1 MQNPFSARLVTKATG
16 EPLKSAMPYKR
27 FLQIGAGEIPVSA
40 KTFSSC
46 ALAAASSTTGA
57 RIHYNSQPPT
67 LQFCYDFNMKA
78 VQDTPPEGARPG
90 VQHVTVDAGH
100 AGQRLDNFLLTALK
114 GVPRTHVY
122 RLLRKGEVRVN
133 KGRSKPDY
141 RLQEGDVVRLPP
153 VRRAES
159 NGKNLAALAAASG
172 RLDWLLERVLYED
185 ESLLVIDKPSGLAV
199 HGGSGVS
206 VGLIEALREL
216 RPHTPFLELAH
227 RLDRDT
233 SGCLLIAKSRPA
245 LMHLHD
251 LLREGGLDKRYLAL
265 VAGPWR
271 GGTRHVDAA
280 LEATR
285 PQSGERRVEVDE
297 EGKES
302 ASDFTPR
309 EKFADTALVEVRLL
323 TGRMHQA
330 RVHAAHIGHPI
341 AGDDKYGERDF
352 NQRMKRQG
360 LTRLF
365 LHAARLEFR
374 HPLGGR
380 KMRIEAPLPIELE
393 RVLEKLRTQPDIS
406 LPA

>member
-1 MQNPFSARLVTKATG
+1 
-16 EPLKSAMPYKR
+16 
-27 FLQIGAGEIPVSA
+27 
-40 KTFSSC
+40 
-46 ALAAASSTTGA
+46 
-57 RIHYNSQPPT
+57 
-67 LQFCYDFNMKA
+67 MKA
-78 VQDTPPEGARPG
+78 VRNTPPEGARPG

-100 AGQRLDNFLLTALK
+100 AGQRLDNFLLTTLK

-133 KGRSKPDY
+133 KGRCKPDY
-141 RLQEGDVVRLPP
+141 RLKEGDVVRLPP
-153 VRRAES
+153 VRRTES
-159 NGKNLAALAAASG
+159 YGKNLATAAAASG
-172 RLDWLLERVLYED
+172 RLDWLLERIVVED
-185 ESLLVIDKPSGLAV
+185 EHLLILDKPSGMAV

-245 LMHLHD
+245 LVHLHD

-265 VAGPWR
+265 VAGPWH

-285 PQSGERRVEVDE
+285 PQSGERRMEVGN

-309 EKFADTALVEVRLL
+309 EKFAEAALVEVRLL

-341 AGDDKYGERDF
+341 AGDSKYGDRAF
-352 NQRMKRQG
+352 NLFMKRQG
-360 LTRLF
+360 LARLF

-374 HPLGGR
+374 HPLGGH
-380 KMRIEAPLPIELE
+380 KLRIETPLPDELE
-393 RVLEKLRTQPDIS
+393 RVLEKLRTQPEVS

>member
-1 MQNPFSARLVTKATG
+1 
-16 EPLKSAMPYKR
+16 
-27 FLQIGAGEIPVSA
+27 
-40 KTFSSC
+40 
-46 ALAAASSTTGA
+46 
-57 RIHYNSQPPT
+57 
-67 LQFCYDFNMKA
+67 MKA
-78 VQDTPPEGARPG
+78 VLDTPPAGARPG

-133 KGRSKPDY
+133 KGRSRPDY
-141 RLQEGDVVRLPP
+141 RLKAGDVVRLPP

-159 NGKNLAALAAASG
+159 NGKNLAAQAAVSG
-172 RLDWLLERVLYED
+172 RLDWLLERVLYE
-185 ESLLVIDKPSGLAV
+185 EEHLLVLDKPSGLAV

-245 LMHLHD
+245 LVQLHD

-285 PQSGERRVEVDE
+285 PQSGERRMEVDE

-374 HPLGGR
+374 HPLDGR
-380 KMRIEAPLPIELE
+380 KMRIEAALPVELE
-393 RVLEKLRTQPDIS
+393 RVLENLRNPSDS
-406 LPA
+406 PLPA

>member
-1 MQNPFSARLVTKATG
+1 M
-16 EPLKSAMPYKR
+16 M
-27 FLQIGAGEIPVSA
+27 
-40 KTFSSC
+40 
-46 ALAAASSTTGA
+46 
-57 RIHYNSQPPT
+57 NSVR
-67 LQFCYDFNMKA
+67 N
-78 VQDTPPEGARPG
+78 TPPEGARPG

-141 RLQEGDVVRLPP
+141 RLKEGDVVRLPP

-159 NGKNLAALAAASG
+159 NGKNLAAQAAASG
-172 RLDWLLERVLYED
+172 RLDWLLERVLFED
-185 ESLLVIDKPSGLAV
+185 EQLLVIDKPSGLAV

-271 GGTRHVDAA
+271 GGTRHVEAA

-309 EKFADTALVEVRLL
+309 EKFSDTALVEVRLL

-341 AGDDKYGERDF
+341 AGDDKYGDRDF

-380 KMRIEAPLPIELE
+380 KMRIEAPLPVELE
-393 RVLEKLRTQPDIS
+393 RVLEKLRAQPDIS

>member
-1 MQNPFSARLVTKATG
+1 
-16 EPLKSAMPYKR
+16 
-27 FLQIGAGEIPVSA
+27 
-40 KTFSSC
+40 
-46 ALAAASSTTGA
+46 
-57 RIHYNSQPPT
+57 
-67 LQFCYDFNMKA
+67 
-78 VQDTPPEGARPG
+78 
-90 VQHVTVDAGH
+90 VTVDAGH
-100 AGQRLDNFLLTALK
+100 AGQRLDNFLLTTLK

-133 KGRSKPDY
+133 KGRAKPDY
-141 RLQEGDVVRLPP
+141 RLAEGDVVRLPP
-153 VRRAES
+153 VRRGES
-159 NGKNLAALAAASG
+159 GGRQLAAQAAASG
-172 RLDWLLERVLYED
+172 RLDWLLERVLFED
-185 ESLLVIDKPSGLAV
+185 ESLLVLDKPAGLAV

-233 SGCLLIAKSRPA
+233 SGCLLIAKSRAA
-245 LMHLHD
+245 LVQLHD

-265 VAGPWR
+265 VAGPWH
-271 GGTRHVDAA
+271 GGIRHVDAA
-280 LEATR
+280 LEKNR
-285 PQSGERRVEVDE
+285 PQSGERRMEVGED
-297 EGKES
+297 GKES

-309 EKFADTALVEVRLL
+309 EKFAESALVEVRLL

-352 NQRMKRQG
+352 NQRMKRLG

-374 HPLGGR
+374 HPQSGR
-380 KMRIEAPLPIELE
+380 KMSIKAPLPVELE
-393 RVLEKLRTQPDIS
+393 RVLEKLRAHPDI
-406 LPA
+406 PATA

>member
-1 MQNPFSARLVTKATG
+1 MN
-16 EPLKSAMPYKR
+16 
-27 FLQIGAGEIPVSA
+27 
-40 KTFSSC
+40 
-46 ALAAASSTTGA
+46 
-57 RIHYNSQPPT
+57 
-67 LQFCYDFNMKA
+67 A
-78 VQDTPPEGARPG
+78 VRDTPPEGARPG
-90 VQHVTVDAGH
+90 VQYVTVDAGH

-141 RLQEGDVVRLPP
+141 RLKAGDVVRLPP

-159 NGKNLAALAAASG
+159 NGKNLASSAAASG
-172 RLDWLLERVLYED
+172 RLDWLLERVVVED
-185 ESLLVIDKPSGLAV
+185 EHLLVLDKPAGLAV

-245 LMHLHD
+245 LVHLHD

-271 GGTRHVDAA
+271 GGTRRVDAA
-280 LEATR
+280 LEAIR
-285 PQSGERRVEVDE
+285 PQSGERRMEIGE
-297 EGKES
+297 EGEGKES

-309 EKFADTALVEVRLL
+309 ERFAEAALVEVRLL

-341 AGDDKYGERDF
+341 AGDDKYGDRAF
-352 NQRMKRQG
+352 NQHMKRLG
-360 LTRLF
+360 LARLF
-365 LHAARLEFR
+365 LHAVRLEFR

-380 KMRIEAPLPIELE
+380 KMRIEVPLPVELE
-393 RVLEKLRTQPDIS
+393 RVLEKLRNRPEIS
-406 LPA
+406 MPA

>member
-1 MQNPFSARLVTKATG
+1 
-16 EPLKSAMPYKR
+16 
-27 FLQIGAGEIPVSA
+27 
-40 KTFSSC
+40 
-46 ALAAASSTTGA
+46 
-57 RIHYNSQPPT
+57 
-67 LQFCYDFNMKA
+67 
-78 VQDTPPEGARPG
+78 
-90 VQHVTVDAGH
+90 VTVDAGH
-100 AGQRLDNFLLTALK
+100 AGQRLDNFLLTTLK

-133 KGRSKPDY
+133 KGRAKPDY
-141 RLQEGDVVRLPP
+141 RLAVGDVVRLPP
-153 VRRAES
+153 VRRGES
-159 NGKNLAALAAASG
+159 GGRQLAAQAAASG
-172 RLDWLLERVLYED
+172 RLDWLLERVLFED
-185 ESLLVIDKPSGLAV
+185 ESLLVLDKPAGLAV

-233 SGCLLIAKSRPA
+233 SGCLLIAKSRAA
-245 LMHLHD
+245 LVQLHD

-265 VAGPWR
+265 VAGPWH
-271 GGTRHVDAA
+271 GGIRHVDAA
-280 LEATR
+280 LEKNR
-285 PQSGERRVEVDE
+285 PQSGERRMEVGED
-297 EGKES
+297 GKES

-309 EKFADTALVEVRLL
+309 EKFAESALVEVRLL

-352 NQRMKRQG
+352 NQRMKRLG

-374 HPLGGR
+374 HPQSGR
-380 KMRIEAPLPIELE
+380 KMSIKAPLPVELE
-393 RVLEKLRTQPDIS
+393 RVLEKLRAHPDI
-406 LPA
+406 PATA

>member
-1 MQNPFSARLVTKATG
+1 
-16 EPLKSAMPYKR
+16 
-27 FLQIGAGEIPVSA
+27 
-40 KTFSSC
+40 
-46 ALAAASSTTGA
+46 
-57 RIHYNSQPPT
+57 
-67 LQFCYDFNMKA
+67 MKA
-78 VQDTPPEGARPG
+78 VRDTPPEGARPG

-100 AGQRLDNFLLTALK
+100 AGQRLDNFLLTTLK

-133 KGRSKPDY
+133 KGRAKPDY
-141 RLQEGDVVRLPP
+141 RLEEGDVVRLPP
-153 VRRAES
+153 VRRGES
-159 NGKNLAALAAASG
+159 GGKQLAAQAAASG
-172 RLDWLLERVLYED
+172 RLDWLLDRVLFED
-185 ESLLVIDKPSGLAV
+185 EHLLVLDKPAGLAV

-233 SGCLLIAKSRPA
+233 SGCLLIAKSRTV
-245 LMHLHD
+245 LVQLHD

-265 VAGPWR
+265 VAGQWH

-280 LEATR
+280 LETNR
-285 PQSGERRVEVDE
+285 PQSGERRVEVGE

-302 ASDFTPR
+302 ASDITPR
-309 EKFADTALVEVRLL
+309 EKFSESALVEVRLL

-352 NQRMKRQG
+352 NLRMKRLG

-374 HPLGGR
+374 HPLSGR
-380 KMRIEAPLPIELE
+380 KMSIKAPLPVELE
-393 RVLEKLRTQPDIS
+393 RVLEKLRTRPDI
-406 LPA
+406 PASA

>member
-1 MQNPFSARLVTKATG
+1 
-16 EPLKSAMPYKR
+16 
-27 FLQIGAGEIPVSA
+27 
-40 KTFSSC
+40 
-46 ALAAASSTTGA
+46 
-57 RIHYNSQPPT
+57 
-67 LQFCYDFNMKA
+67 MKA
-78 VQDTPPEGARPG
+78 VRENPPEGTSPG
-90 VQHVTVDAGH
+90 VQYVTVSAGH
-100 AGQRLDNFLLTALK
+100 VGQRLDNFLLTALK

-141 RLQEGDVVRLPP
+141 RLKEGDVVRLPP
-153 VRRAES
+153 VRRAVS
-159 NGKNLAALAAASG
+159 NGKNLAATAAASG
-172 RLDWLLERVLYED
+172 RLDWLLERVVVED
-185 ESLLVIDKPSGLAV
+185 EHLLVLNKPAGMAV

-233 SGCLLIAKSRPA
+233 SGCLLIAKSRIA
-245 LMHLHD
+245 LVHLHD

-265 VAGPWR
+265 VAGPWH
-271 GGTRHVDAA
+271 GGMRHVDAA

-285 PQSGERRVEVDE
+285 PQSGERRVEVGN

-309 EKFADTALVEVRLL
+309 EKFAETALVEVRLL

-330 RVHAAHIGHPI
+330 RVHAAYIGHPI
-341 AGDDKYGERDF
+341 AGDEKYGDHAF

-360 LTRLF
+360 LSRLF

-374 HPLGGR
+374 HPLGGH
-380 KMRIEAPLPIELE
+380 KMRIEVPLPAELE
-393 RVLEKLRTQPDIS
+393 RVLENLRSQPDVSI
-406 LPA
+406 PA